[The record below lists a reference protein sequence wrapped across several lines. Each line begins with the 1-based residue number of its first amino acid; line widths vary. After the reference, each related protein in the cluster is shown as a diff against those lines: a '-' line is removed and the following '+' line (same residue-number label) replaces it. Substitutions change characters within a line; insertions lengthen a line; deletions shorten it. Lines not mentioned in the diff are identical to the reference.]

1 MSVTWLKLWR
11 HVWQSLKL
19 LVKSIDTSSTGFKME
34 VLEEINLSSHDAEI
48 PWSACAIVIRDLKES
63 IK

>member
-19 LVKSIDTSSTGFKME
+19 LVKGIDTSSTGFKME

-48 PWSACAIVIRDLKES
+48 PWGACAIVIRDLKES